1 MLKII
6 SISEGVKLKTKKEF
20 GFYLMV
26 LVIISETISP
36 FILGYFYPHFN
47 QLNMLM
53 SDFGESGKPTRI
65 AFKIWQII
73 DGSIYIISAFAFY
86 QCFKSTSKG
95 LAKLLSAS
103 IILYALGDCI
113 ITGIAD
119 RVKNSSSIIGK
130 IHSDASALSLLA
142 IWIGVIVL
150 ILLYKRE
157 NNDRFANI
165 LKAIFI
171 FATFILIIYSKH
183 KIPILKEFRF
193 PLRGLTQKL
202 CLYSLFLPFLLV
214 SLDKLQI
221 VNFNSKKVVN

>member
-1 MLKII
+1 M
-6 SISEGVKLKTKKEF
+6 KTKKQF
-20 GFYLMV
+20 GFYLMI
-26 LVIISETISP
+26 LVIISETVSP
-36 FILGYFYPHFN
+36 FILGHFYPHFN

-53 SDFGESGKPTRI
+53 SDFGEAGKPTRS

-86 QCFKSTSKG
+86 QSFKNTSKG
-95 LAKLLSAS
+95 LAKLLTAS

-119 RVKNSSSIIGK
+119 RVKNHASIVGR

-142 IWIGVIVL
+142 IWLGIIIL
-150 ILLYKRE
+150 ILLYKKE
-157 NNDRFANI
+157 NNDWFANLLKVI
-165 LKAIFI
+165 LA
-171 FATFILIIYSKH
+171 FATAILIIYSKH

-214 SLDKLQI
+214 ALDRLKI
-221 VNFNSKKVVN
+221 VNFNHRK